1 MFQNAGVLSHAR
13 HLLRAANTRAKTYY
27 QLAYVEEDMLA
38 EEEEKKLDDV
48 EEVKEK
54 TTGKTTAA
62 ESIINGKDEGR
73 RRNLVNLLL
82 KQENITDI

>member
-13 HLLRAANTRAKTYY
+13 HLLRAANTRAKTHY
-27 QLAYVEEDMLA
+27 QLAFVEEDMLA
-38 EEEEKKLDDV
+38 EEEEEKLDYV
-48 EEVKEK
+48 LEVIEK
-54 TTGKTTAA
+54 TTGETTAA
-62 ESIINGKDEGR
+62 ESIRSGKDEGR

>member
-27 QLAYVEEDMLA
+27 QLAFVEEDMMVK
-38 EEEEKKLDDV
+38 EEEEKLDYV
-48 EEVKEK
+48 IEVKER
-54 TTGKTTAA
+54 TSGKTAAA

-73 RRNLVNLLL
+73 RRNLVDLLL
-82 KQENITDI
+82 KQEHITDI